1 MLAAVP
7 LFFAEM
13 GDRLELLAM
22 KCLTVLGGFL
32 AGYVGGRLGGWAFDR
47 WGYRGTTPEGLKKV
61 IATVTGLAVALL
73 VALLIFRFGE
83 GGGTG
88 GGTGA
93 GTGADAGGAVE
104 TGDRP
109 AAAEE
114 EKPPPKVEVVPT
126 PEKGPGDVSV
136 PVDFL
141 GGADVTGDKFYR
153 LGGQRMSFDELKAA
167 LARRKAEA
175 GGRNVFL
182 LVQFTQNRIADD
194 SVNVTQVTD
203 WAKNAGFQVV
213 FPGRGS

>member
-1 MLAAVP
+1 MFAAVP

-22 KCLTVLGGFL
+22 KCLQVAGAFLLGYVLGLL
-32 AGYVGGRLGGWAFDR
+32 AGHGFDR
-47 WGYRGTTPEGLKKV
+47 WVYKGKTPAGFKRTVGV
-61 IATVTGLAVALL
+61 ITGLVLALI
-73 VALLIFRFGE
+73 VALLIFVFGR
-83 GGGTG
+83 GGGSG

-104 TGDRP
+104 KGEQP
-109 AAAEE
+109 ATKKE

-153 LGGQRMSFDELKAA
+153 LGGERLSFDELKAA
-167 LARRKAEA
+167 LSKRKAEA
-175 GGRNVFL
+175 GGKNVFL

-213 FPGRGS
+213 FPKR

>member
-7 LFFAEM
+7 LFMAEM
-13 GDRLELLAM
+13 GDRFEMLAM

-32 AGYVGGRLGGWAFDR
+32 AGYVAGLAGGWGFDR
-47 WGYRGTTPEGLKKV
+47 WVYKGNTPAGLKRTV
-61 IATVTGLAVALL
+61 ATILGLVVALL

-93 GTGADAGGAVE
+93 AEGQGKTGAE
-104 TGDRP
+104 QPDRP
-109 AAAEE
+109 AKKDE
-114 EKPPPKVEVVPT
+114 PPPKVEVVPT

-153 LGGQRMSFDELKAA
+153 LGGERMSFDELKAA
-167 LARRKAEA
+167 LARRKADA
-175 GGRNVFL
+175 GGKNVFL

-194 SVNVTQVTD
+194 SVNVTQVTE
-203 WAKNAGFQVV
+203 WAKTAGFQVV
-213 FPGRGS
+213 FPRR